1 VTADPALD
9 LTRFVRPGDTI
20 LWGQGAAEPLTLT
33 EALVAQRASLGG
45 VRVFFGLS
53 FTETLK
59 PEHADHLELTSIGGF
74 GTNARLSVAGVLK
87 VVPAHISTLPGLI
100 ESGAIKADVLLV
112 QVSPPDRHGRHSI
125 GVTADYLLPAIRKAR
140 VTLAEVN
147 DRTPYTCGDTLVD
160 ASVFTH
166 SIETSRQMVQVP
178 PAPAGEAELEI
189 ARMAAGLVP
198 DRAVVQFGFGTIPE
212 AVARA
217 LCSHRELGIHTG
229 LITDAFLDLV
239 EAGAVTNSHKP
250 IDRGR
255 TVTGLV
261 VGTDRLYS
269 HVHRNRQVMLR
280 GAGHTHA
287 AEVLARFETFVAI
300 NSAVEVDLTGQVNSE
315 VAGSR
320 YVGAV
325 GGAVDFSSAGVRSR
339 SGRAIIGLPSTAR
352 QGAISRIVARL
363 GGPVTIP
370 RSDAD
375 TVITEYGIA
384 ELRGQ
389 PLGERARRL
398 IAIAH
403 PAFREHLEA
412 AGSSLA

>member
-9 LTRFVRPGDTI
+9 LTRFIRPGDTV

-53 FTETLK
+53 FTDTLK

-74 GTNARLSVAGVLK
+74 GTNARLTAAGVLS
-87 VVPAHISTLPGLI
+87 VVPAHISALPGLI
-100 ESGAIKADVLLV
+100 DSGAIQADVVMV
-112 QVSPPDRHGRHSI
+112 QVSPPDRRGRHSV
-125 GVTADYLLPAIRKAR
+125 GVTADYLLPAIRRAR
-140 VTLAEVN
+140 VTVAEVN
-147 DRTPYTCGDTLVD
+147 DRTPYTYGDTLVD

-166 SIETSRQMVQVP
+166 CIETSRRMVQVP
-178 PAPAGEAELEI
+178 TAPSGPAEVEI
-189 ARMAAGLVP
+189 ARLAAGLIP

-229 LITDAFLDLV
+229 LITDAFLELV
-239 EAGAVTNSHKP
+239 EAGAVTNAHKP

-261 VGTDRLYS
+261 VGTDRLYA
-269 HVHRNRQVMLR
+269 HVHRNRQIMLR

-287 AEVLARFETFVAI
+287 QEVLARFETLVAV

-315 VAGSR
+315 VAGGR

-325 GGAVDFSSAGVRSR
+325 GGAVDFTSAGAKSK

-352 QGAISRIVARL
+352 RGSISRIVARL

-389 PLGERARRL
+389 PLEERARML
-398 IAIAH
+398 IAVAH
-403 PAFREHLEA
+403 PAFREQLEE
-412 AGSSLA
+412 AGSSLV